1 MQRHG
6 PPFCTALGFLV
17 AFIVLCVLT
26 VPAHAAG
33 QGNVNFILGQKAL
46 DEDDW
51 TPPDLDTQRESG
63 VEVTWGGESWPIQIA
78 TDFLASTKT
87 DSLSGVDVQ
96 GTTWEWAF
104 GVRKIWEAGPA
115 RPYLGGGLALVNVQV
130 DIGSSSPNDSALG
143 TWIGGGVFWR
153 LGSRFNIGL
162 ATRLSKATGNIT
174 NVDFEAGGLHYGL
187 ILGWG
192 WPATR

>member
-78 TDFLASTKT
+78 TDFLASLPFIIL
-87 DSLSGVDVQ
+87 SLNVEV
-96 GTTWEWAF
+96 
-104 GVRKIWEAGPA
+104 
-115 RPYLGGGLALVNVQV
+115 ALQQF
-130 DIGSSSPNDSALG
+130 DDWQIG
-143 TWIGGGVFWR
+143 R
-153 LGSRFNIGL
+153 RF
-162 ATRLSKATGNIT
+162 AM
-174 NVDFEAGGLHYGL
+174 
-187 ILGWG
+187 
-192 WPATR
+192 